1 MLREVNRTCAPRL
14 SLVVAALLLLVFLA
28 ACGQTA
34 GTTTSSSA
42 GTTPGGTTT
51 TQTSLR
57 TFTLEELAQF
67 DGQNGQP
74 AYVAI
79 SGIVYDVTEITVW
92 DHKQHAGRFVAGK
105 DYTEELKKAPH
116 AADFIELAP
125 QIGTLVP

>member
-1 MLREVNRTCAPRL
+1 M
-14 SLVVAALLLLVFLA
+14 LLLVFLA

-34 GTTTSSSA
+34 GTTPA
-42 GTTPGGTTT
+42 GTTTP
-51 TQTSLR
+51 QTSLR

-74 AYVAI
+74 AYIAI
-79 SGIVYDVTEITVW
+79 SGIVYDVTALAVW
-92 DHKQHAGRFVAGK
+92 DHKQHAGRFIAGK

-116 AADFIELAP
+116 SANNIKQAP